1 MGQNNNLMKVV
12 VGVHS
17 MTSATFPLSLELLQ
31 NKSKKNITLGSNS
44 GLIRLTITHF
54 LKKQLGRLEKRN
66 NMHTPNFCVKQG
78 ELKFVINSIQ
88 AWDEIPDHQP
98 SLLTLC
104 LVRGWLSEGPQDKGT
119 SQEVSPSRA
128 WKDTCLL
135 RRCQGGFYIW
145 FAGSVSHS
153 LKEENEL
160 TWWPHPFGVL
170 DETMEFYCL
179 HILSKVDLPTIA
191 SWLTAPQSAPKVLLW
206 VWCQVGGPKS
216 YSHFSFSCTHLH
228 VPLFHLGLE
237 RYIARSK
244 CLTSTSCW
252 NTLKL
257 TAQPGKARR
266 ALEKDPVQRWHT
278 QMPMGTRWVPHMS
291 KTSQEVMWK
300 TGE

>member
-1 MGQNNNLMKVV
+1 
-12 VGVHS
+12 
-17 MTSATFPLSLELLQ
+17 
-31 NKSKKNITLGSNS
+31 
-44 GLIRLTITHF
+44 
-54 LKKQLGRLEKRN
+54 
-66 NMHTPNFCVKQG
+66 MHTPNFCVKQG
-78 ELKFVINSIQ
+78 ELKFVINYIQ
-88 AWDEIPDHQP
+88 VWDENPDHQP

-104 LVRGWLSEGPQDKGT
+104 LVWGWPSQGLQDKGT
-119 SQEVSPSRA
+119 SQEVSPSCA

-135 RRCQGGFYIW
+135 RRCEGGFYIW

-160 TWWPHPFGVL
+160 TWWPHPFRVL
-170 DETMEFYCL
+170 DETMEFPCL

-191 SWLTAPQSAPKVLLW
+191 SWLTPERTPIHELEVLGKAERWWELQAPQSAPKVLLW

-216 YSHFSFSCTHLH
+216 YSHFSFSCTNLRI
-228 VPLFHLGLE
+228 PLFHLGLE

-257 TAQPGKARR
+257 TAQPGRARR

-278 QMPMGTRWVPHMS
+278 QMPMGTRWVPHVS